1 MAWCRLTS
9 SFMTS
14 SKRTG
19 LRTVMTPSSSSS
31 HHRLDVSASRGLHP
45 GGWTSLHATRTAPS
59 FTRCVP
65 GCLPLPENGM
75 PAAAAVAVE
84 DDATRT
90 NAATR
95 SARAVLDPR
104 RDIVTLPPR
113 VATMGRSDL
122 ASGRTFPRFDRRNFR
137 GCQLAFPR
145 FRPVRGIARLRPYRR
160 TAVRT
165 EAIASSAR
173 TCPPP
178 RDAREAPSDGRHR
191 GRLLLYDAT
200 VLGT

>member
-75 PAAAAVAVE
+75 PAAAAAAVTGA
-84 DDATRT
+84 ATRT
-90 NAATR
+90 NAAMR

-104 RDIVTLPPR
+104 RDIVTLPPPR
-113 VATMGRSDL
+113 RRRWGEAMAIGAEDSSIRS
-122 ASGRTFPRFDRRNFR
+122 TKFPRMSV
-137 GCQLAFPR
+137 GVSKVSPSPR
-145 FRPVRGIARLRPYRR
+145 YRPSP
-160 TAVRT
+160 AV
-165 EAIASSAR
+165 SSHSCA
-173 TCPPP
+173 
-178 RDAREAPSDGRHR
+178 H
-191 GRLLLYDAT
+191 
-200 VLGT
+200 

>member
-1 MAWCRLTS
+1 MAWCRLSS

-59 FTRCVP
+59 FTRWVP

-75 PAAAAVAVE
+75 PAAAAAVAVE
-84 DDATRT
+84 DDATMT

-104 RDIVTLPPR
+104 RDIVTTPPR
-113 VATMGRSDL
+113 VVDNGAKRLGIGADISSIRS
-122 ASGRTFPRFDRRNFR
+122 TKFPRLSV
-137 GCQLAFPR
+137 GVSKVSPR
-145 FRPVRGIARLRPYRR
+145 PRYRPSP
-160 TAVRT
+160 AV
-165 EAIASSAR
+165 SSHSCA
-173 TCPPP
+173 
-178 RDAREAPSDGRHR
+178 HR
-191 GRLLLYDAT
+191 GHRIERTHVSAPT
-200 VLGT
+200 